1 MGKWVDGKEVKGVVL
16 LEQFPHN
23 FTLLF
28 HAGISGLIFV
38 SLWVYWHRTIWST
51 YNNSIF
57 AIVLALF
64 LLLTWV
70 SGQVANNISDKKLT
84 FGRPSPNFDWVRYA
98 RSRMKILILIFS
110 INGSVLIW
118 GTGGLSSPFIPFYI
132 MVFSLAFTYCGFPQ
146 PATSLTIAFV
156 GTFLAFIILAEISWF
171 HSYIPAPVD
180 AAIQQ
185 AIDSNAKKFFDGGFV
200 TASMLVPLISMFL
213 ADRRNPSQEA
223 TPPKA
228 S

>member
-1 MGKWVDGKEVKGVVL
+1 MGKWADGQEVRGVVL

-38 SLWVYWHRTIWST
+38 SLWVYWHRAIWTT
-51 YNNSIF
+51 YNNTVF
-57 AIVLALF
+57 GVVLAMF
-64 LLLTWV
+64 LLMTWV

-98 RSRMKILILIFS
+98 RSWMKIVVLIFS

-118 GTGGLSSPFIPFYI
+118 GTGGLASPFIPFYI
-132 MVFSLAFTYCGFPQ
+132 MVFSLALTYVGFPK
-146 PATSLTIAFV
+146 PATSLTLTFV
-156 GTFLAFIILAEISWF
+156 GAFLAFIFLAEISWL
-171 HSYIPAPVD
+171 HSYVPEPVD
-180 AAIQQ
+180 AHIQQ
-185 AIDSNAKKFFDGGFV
+185 AIDSNAKKFFDGGFI
-200 TASMLVPLISMFL
+200 TLSMLVPLISMFL
-213 ADRRNPSQEA
+213 AERRNPSQDA
-223 TPPKA
+223 PKA